1 MKKDQNTE
9 EKILQAAEEIF
20 QQKGFDGARMQEI
33 ADHASINKGLL
44 HYYFKTKHK
53 LFEAIFK
60 KSFNRIMFSIEGV
73 LETEA
78 PLFDKLELFVDEY
91 ISLLLRNPALPR
103 FVFNEINTNADA
115 FIKVYFKD
123 KGTRNISALVGA
135 VQKEIEEKR
144 IKPID
149 PRQFLMNLMA
159 MCVFPFLARPILQ
172 VVMKLDNQQFMQL
185 MQERKKHIV
194 QFMRDALTP

>member
-1 MKKDQNTE
+1 MKRDRNTE
-9 EKILQAAEEIF
+9 EKILHAAEEVF

-60 KSFNRIMFSIEGV
+60 KSFNQIMFNIEGV
-73 LETEA
+73 VASEA
-78 PLFDKLELFVDEY
+78 SLFDKLELFVDEY
-91 ISLLLRNPALPR
+91 ISLLLKNPSLPR

-115 FIKVYFKD
+115 FIEVYFKD
-123 KGTRNISALVGA
+123 KLIQNISALVRT
-135 VQKEIEEKR
+135 VQKEVEEKR

-159 MCVFPFLARPILQ
+159 MCVFPFLARPLLQ
-172 VVMKLDNQQFMQL
+172 VVLKQDNQQFTQL
-185 MQERKKHIV
+185 IQERKKHIV